1 MSVQQSGPMH
11 TLCAPFFFLLPSGGI
26 VHTHEGRDY
35 CRVSSAGFLF
45 GCCCCCAEHK
55 RAACCATMS
64 SDTDAMRMR
73 VKCACFATSTL
84 TIHSSSPQYA
94 SSKVGSVPA
103 ASVPTTSLHP
113 ARMCQSTLVMRSDHV
128 HHYISERQSSPP
140 QPFLFCLLVCEESEG
155 SSYSSFTFNRHEIG
169 TQALCSR

>member
-11 TLCAPFFFLLPSGGI
+11 TLCAPFFFLLPCGGI
-26 VHTHEGRDY
+26 VHAHEGPD
-35 CRVSSAGFLF
+35 CGKDSSAVFLF
-45 GCCCCCAEHK
+45 GCCCCCAEYK

-155 SSYSSFTFNRHEIG
+155 CSYSLFTFNRYEIG